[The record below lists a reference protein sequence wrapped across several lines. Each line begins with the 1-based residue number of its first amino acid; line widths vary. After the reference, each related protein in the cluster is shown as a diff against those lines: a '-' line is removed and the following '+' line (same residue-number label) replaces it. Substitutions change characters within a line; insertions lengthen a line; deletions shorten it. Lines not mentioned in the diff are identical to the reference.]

1 MTRWPAC
8 WPNGGIRLFD
18 ARQAEFVCTFLS
30 CLTGSNGAPLRLMD
44 WQRDAVTEFY
54 GRMAED
60 EEGHILRQ
68 YQYLYLEIPKKNGKT
83 ELAAGLGVYH
93 LFADGETNGEVYV
106 VAADRD
112 NASIAYAAAKW
123 MIEHSPALMKR
134 SRIVDST
141 KTIYDTVSGSK
152 LKVLSSEAYSKHGY
166 KPSCVIFDELHAQR
180 SRDLWDVMT
189 FGAGDAR
196 AMPVWIVLTTA
207 GDDPDRNSIGW
218 EVHEKALAIRR
229 CRAGCP
235 RDGDLDDPRWLPI
248 VYGLGLIEDEDEL
261 KQINIYDE
269 DLWRRCNPSIGKTV
283 KLSTV
288 RAEAREAKRSEA
300 AERLFRWLRLNQW
313 IATHTVGWIPV
324 TIYDKT
330 QWNPDGCKDWREA
343 VKLLRGKKCFGGGDL
358 SKSTDLTALTLL
370 FPPQEGLDKWVALFT
385 GWIPLDDI
393 EARERADHAPYRDW
407 IRAGFLRG
415 CEGDVIDYEDVLQTI
430 VQAAEDYDLRIIGFD
445 PYLSATLTQRIAG
458 ELVGKPTQVVE
469 IPQGMKSISPPM
481 KEMETLIRTHE
492 MLHVHNTAARQC
504 FANVRLVTDDN
515 ENIKPT
521 KKRSRGRIDI
531 TVSWIIAFAASKLE
545 PAPTLADAVA
555 SGKFTL

>member
-1 MTRWPAC
+1 M
-8 WPNGGIRLFD
+8 FD
-18 ARQAEFVCTFLS
+18 EEAASFVCDFIE
-30 CLTGSNGAPLRLMD
+30 CLQCSSGTPFRLMD
-44 WQRDAVTEFY
+44 WQRDAVREFY
-54 GRMAED
+54 GQMIRAEG
-60 EEGHILRQ
+60 EEADAAGNYIRR
-68 YQYLYLEIPKKNGKT
+68 YQYLYLEIAKKNGKS
-83 ELAAGLGVYH
+83 ELAAALGVYH
-93 LFADGETNGEVYV
+93 LFADGEVNGEVYV

-112 NASIAYAAAKW
+112 NAGIVFGAAKW
-123 MIEHSPALMKR
+123 MVEHSPALKKR
-134 SRIVDST
+134 SRIVDSV

-166 KPSCVIFDELHAQR
+166 KPSCVIFDELHAQPN
-180 SRDLWDVMT
+180 RDLWDVMT

-196 AMPVWIVLTTA
+196 EMPVWIVLTTA
-207 GDDPDRNSIGW
+207 GDDPDRKSIAW
-218 EVHEKALAIRR
+218 EVHEKALSILR
-229 CRAGCP
+229 CRAGKP
-235 RDGDLDDPRWLPI
+235 RGDDLDDPRWLPI

-269 DLWRRCNPSIGKTV
+269 ALWRRCNPSVGKTV
-283 KLSTV
+283 KLSTI
-288 RAEAREAKRSEA
+288 RAEAQEAKRSEA

-330 QWNPDGCKDWREA
+330 QWNPEGCRNWREA
-343 VKLLRGKKCFGGGDL
+343 VQLLRGKKCYGGGDL

-407 IRAGFLRG
+407 IRAGFIRG

-445 PYLSATLTQRIAG
+445 PYLSATLTQRIAA
-458 ELVGKPTQVVE
+458 ELSGKATQVVE
-469 IPQGMKSISPPM
+469 IPQGIKSISPPM
-481 KEMETLIRTHE
+481 KEMETMIRSHE

-504 FANVRLVTDDN
+504 FANVQLVTDDN

-531 TVSWIIAFAASKLE
+531 TVSWIIAFATSKLDKPE
-545 PAPTLADAVA
+545 LSDAIA
-555 SGKFTL
+555 SGKWTL

>member
-1 MTRWPAC
+1 M
-8 WPNGGIRLFD
+8 FD
-18 ARQAEFVCTFLS
+18 EEAGRFVCDFIE
-30 CLTGSNGAPLRLMD
+30 CLQCSSGAPFVLMD
-44 WQRDAVTEFY
+44 WQRDAVMQFY
-54 GRMAED
+54 SEMIRAEG
-60 EEGHILRQ
+60 EETDPAGNYIRR
-68 YQYLYLEIPKKNGKT
+68 YQYLYLEIAKKNGKS
-83 ELAAGLGVYH
+83 ELAAALGVYH
-93 LFADGETNGEVYV
+93 LYADGETNGEVYV

-112 NASIAYAAAKW
+112 NAGIVYSAAKW
-123 MIEHSPALMKR
+123 MVEHSPALMKR

-141 KTIYDTVSGSK
+141 KTIYDTVSGTK

-166 KPSCVIFDELHAQR
+166 KPSCVIFDELHAQPN
-180 SRDLWDVMT
+180 RDLWDIMT

-196 AMPVWIVLTTA
+196 EMPVWIVLTTA
-207 GDDPDRNSIGW
+207 GDDPDRKSIGW
-218 EVHEKALAIRR
+218 EVHEKALSILR
-229 CRAGCP
+229 CRAGKT
-235 RDGDLDDPRWLPI
+235 REGDMDDPRWLPI
-248 VYGLGLIEDEDEL
+248 VYGLGLVEDEDEL

-269 DLWRRCNPSIGKTV
+269 ALWRRCNPSIGKTV
-283 KLSTV
+283 KLSTI
-288 RAEAREAKRSEA
+288 RAEAQEAKRSEA

-343 VKLLRGKKCFGGGDL
+343 LQLLRGKKCYGGGDL

-407 IRAGFLRG
+407 IRAGFIHG
-415 CEGDVIDYEDVLQTI
+415 CEGDVIDYEDVFQTI

-445 PYLSATLTQRIAG
+445 PYLSATLTQRIAAA
-458 ELVGKPTQVVE
+458 LAGKATQVVE
-469 IPQGMKSISPPM
+469 IPQGIKSISPPM
-481 KEMETLIRTHE
+481 KEMEHLIRTHE

-504 FANVRLVTDDN
+504 FANVRCDTDSN
-515 ENIKPT
+515 ENIHPN

-531 TVSWIIAFAASKLE
+531 TVSWIIAFATSKLDK
-545 PAPTLADAVA
+545 ADLSDAIA
-555 SGKFTL
+555 SGKWTL

>member
-1 MTRWPAC
+1 M
-8 WPNGGIRLFD
+8 FD
-18 ARQAEFVCTFLS
+18 EEAGQFVCDFIE
-30 CLTGSNGAPLRLMD
+30 CLQCSSGAPFVLMD
-44 WQRDAVTEFY
+44 WQRDAVMQFY
-54 GRMAED
+54 SEMIRAEG
-60 EEGHILRQ
+60 EETDPAGNYIRR
-68 YQYLYLEIPKKNGKT
+68 YQYLYLEIAKKNGKS
-83 ELAAGLGVYH
+83 ELAAALGVYH

-112 NASIAYAAAKW
+112 NAGIVYSAAKW
-123 MIEHSPALMKR
+123 MVEHSPALMKR

-141 KTIYDTVSGSK
+141 KTIYDTVSGTK

-166 KPSCVIFDELHAQR
+166 KPSCVIFDELHAQPN
-180 SRDLWDVMT
+180 RDLWDIMT

-196 AMPVWIVLTTA
+196 EMPVWIVLTTA
-207 GDDPDRNSIGW
+207 GDDPDRKSIGW
-218 EVHEKALAIRR
+218 EVHEKALSILR
-229 CRAGCP
+229 CRAGKT
-235 RDGDLDDPRWLPI
+235 REGDMDDPRWLPI
-248 VYGLGLIEDEDEL
+248 VYGLGLVEDEDEL

-269 DLWRRCNPSIGKTV
+269 ALWRRCNPSIGKTV
-283 KLSTV
+283 KLSTI
-288 RAEAREAKRSEA
+288 RAEAQEAKRSEA

-343 VKLLRGKKCFGGGDL
+343 VNLLRGKKCYGGGDL
-358 SKSTDLTALTLL
+358 SKSTAFTALTLL

-407 IRAGFLRG
+407 IRAGFIHG
-415 CEGDVIDYEDVLQTI
+415 CEGDVIDYEDVFQTI

-445 PYLSATLTQRIAG
+445 PYLSATLTQRIAAA
-458 ELVGKPTQVVE
+458 LAGKATQVVE
-469 IPQGMKSISPPM
+469 IPQCIKSISPPM
-481 KEMETLIRTHE
+481 KEMEHLIRTHE

-504 FANVRLVTDDN
+504 FANVRCDTDSN
-515 ENIKPT
+515 ENIHPN

-531 TVSWIIAFAASKLE
+531 TVSWIIAFATSKLDK
-545 PAPTLADAVA
+545 ADLSDAIA
-555 SGKFTL
+555 SGKWTL